1 MGTEDVVHMPT
12 VILLSYKKEQNNTI
26 CKTRINLV
34 IIILRERRTP

>member
-1 MGTEDVVHMPT
+1 MGTEDVVHMPN
-12 VILLSYKKEQNNTI
+12 VILPSYKEEQNNTI